1 MKVLTKAVCA
11 AAEMVIASQMGSF
24 FLHTLN
30 TSTKAV
36 LHDYARGKSTSL
48 FKRSLIRE
56 KQSCSQKLLEGAP
69 IRGAI

>member
-24 FLHTLN
+24 FLCTEN
-30 TSTKAV
+30 ISTKAV
-36 LHDYARGKSTSL
+36 LCDYASRKSISL

-56 KQSCSQKLLEGAP
+56 K
-69 IRGAI
+69 